1 MDNIT
6 RRDSGMLYIS
16 DEAVY
21 NEQKRARI
29 LTQKLNT
36 MDRSD
41 YEGIAEVIREL
52 FGRAENA
59 MVNPPFYCDYGDHIF
74 VGRNFFANYN
84 CCFLDVGK
92 ITFGD
97 NCLLGPNVCI
107 STAGHPVHPAARNTL
122 YEFGIDITVGNSVWI
137 GANAVICPGV
147 TIGDCCVIGA
157 GSVVTR
163 DIPAWSVAAGN
174 PCRVIRAITEE
185 DRELY
190 FSGRRA
196 DDEALSAMREKWAS
210 GDGTMYPAAP

>member
-29 LTQKLNT
+29 LTQKLNA

-84 CCFLDVGK
+84 CCFLDVG
-92 ITFGD
+92 
-97 NCLLGPNVCI
+97 
-107 STAGHPVHPAARNTL
+107 
-122 YEFGIDITVGNSVWI
+122 
-137 GANAVICPGV
+137 
-147 TIGDCCVIGA
+147 
-157 GSVVTR
+157 
-163 DIPAWSVAAGN
+163 
-174 PCRVIRAITEE
+174 
-185 DRELY
+185 
-190 FSGRRA
+190 
-196 DDEALSAMREKWAS
+196 
-210 GDGTMYPAAP
+210 